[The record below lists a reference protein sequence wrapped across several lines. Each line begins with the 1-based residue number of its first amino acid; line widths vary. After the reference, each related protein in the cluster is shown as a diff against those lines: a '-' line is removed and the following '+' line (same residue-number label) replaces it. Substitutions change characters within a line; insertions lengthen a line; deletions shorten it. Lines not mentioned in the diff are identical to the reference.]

1 MALNVI
7 SNFAANIAHRNLKN
21 SDAQATSSLNKLSS
35 GSRVVSAKDDAA
47 SMAIGSALRGE
58 VMAMEQATVNAR
70 QAGSLLQI
78 ADGAMAN
85 VTDIL
90 VRAKMLAV
98 QASSG
103 QFSRNERLM
112 FDNEYQSL
120 KAEIDRIAITT
131 KFAGNLLVNGTVE
144 VKKQTNGVNYTSDDV
159 NYANKVSTAKGFQDV
174 QFEED
179 VQSSVFRT
187 AYNEVTR
194 GLTLTSL
201 DTSTS
206 QTVLLANRSIVEGKP
221 EVVKFSQLGVT
232 VTLNQL
238 FKKTDSGYPAKSGFS
253 ATLDGGTRIF
263 GIGTIPVPSAVVPTS
278 GAKTATVYHPAHGLK
293 VGDTISLSNSADAA
307 LVVGGLTLSGSFTV
321 KTVANDG
328 NSYTFEAKSNFTG
341 GAPAG
346 GAANAVKFT
355 YETPISG
362 LDLQNRHIP
371 PATSSD
377 DIKVI
382 QTASESEGI
391 NLMAAGP
398 AFSRL
403 PPTLRLQS
411 LKDPGGFFI
420 FGTDIKGEQT
430 IENAFAATAS
440 SSTVT
445 ITHKNHGLTTGQ
457 KMTLKSP
464 VVIGNRNAVLNPG
477 EFTVTVTGANT
488 YTVAASSYGNIA
500 EVDTY
505 SMVGLL
511 AANNDLISFTDGT
524 TTLTVKKA
532 AATNSG
538 ASPPEAADLATGL
551 ANLAEL
557 INASSAFNG
566 SVVASV
572 SGTDLV
578 LTAKVAGT
586 AIPGTFAANK
596 TVSGTAGSV
605 ARTDTTANAA
615 NVAGNVTAGTSS
627 GKATVDYTVNLTK
640 DVLTSIRSY
649 TSDTANPVYA
659 NIDAVVTDKNAS
671 STGIASR
678 APKIFGT
685 LNRDGNV
692 YTAELRDMTISSEAD
707 RNLVCKI
714 RFSSNVEASTLEDKD
729 FGLIDLRTLGQCIG
743 ANNQTAKD
751 TKSFD
756 FKLGTAARDT
766 DVLRFDVDS
775 ITTNALLLKN
785 TNIATGDDAKAAS
798 AAITDSILRLST
810 VRANIGSSQNRLE
823 FASVNLATSIENTE
837 AARSDLLDL
846 DVAREMTNFT
856 SKQILMQAGIAML
869 AQANQMP
876 QNLLR
881 LFQNN

>member
-47 SMAIGSALRGE
+47 SQAIGSALRAE

-159 NYANKVSTAKGFQDV
+159 NYANKVSVAKGFQDV

-201 DTSTS
+201 DTGTS
-206 QTVLLANRSIVEGKP
+206 QTVVLANRSIVEGSP

-238 FKKTDSGYPAKSGFS
+238 FKKTDSGFPAKSGFS
-253 ATLDGGTRIF
+253 ATADGGTRLF
-263 GIGTIPVPSAVVPTS
+263 SSGTIPVRSAVVPTA

-293 VGDTISLSNSADAA
+293 VGATITLSDSADQA
-307 LVVGGLTLSGSFTV
+307 LVVGGLTLSAQFTV
-321 KTVANDG
+321 KTVSDDG
-328 NSYTFEAKSNFTG
+328 NSYTFEAKETFTS
-341 GAPAG
+341 GASDG
-346 GAANAVKFT
+346 GAANSVNFT
-355 YETPISG
+355 YEKPLSG
-362 LDLQNRHIP
+362 YDHQNNYIA

-377 DIKVI
+377 DLKVI
-382 QTASESEGI
+382 QTATEIDGI
-391 NLMAAGP
+391 NILAAGP

-403 PPTLRLQS
+403 PPLLSLQS

-420 FGTDIKGEQT
+420 FGTDLKGEQT
-430 IENAFAATAS
+430 LENAFAATAG

-445 ITHKNHGLTTGQ
+445 VTHKNHGLSTGERV
-457 KMTLKSP
+457 TLKSP
-464 VVIGNRNAVLNPG
+464 VVIGNRNIVLNPG
-477 EFTVTVTGANT
+477 EYTATVIDVNT
-488 YTVAASSYGNIA
+488 YTVTASSYGNIA

-505 SMVGLL
+505 SMAGLL
-511 AANNDLISFTDGT
+511 AADNDLISFTDGT

-532 AATNSG
+532 AATNAN

-551 ANLAEL
+551 EKLAEL
-557 INASSAFNG
+557 INAEPAFND

-572 SGTDLV
+572 SGTNLV

-586 AIPGTFAANK
+586 AIPGAFVAEQE
-596 TVSGTAGSV
+596 VSGTTNSI

-615 NVAGNVTAGTSS
+615 DVAGNVSAGTSS
-627 GKATVDYTVNLTK
+627 GKTTVDYSVNLDK
-640 DVLTSIRSY
+640 DVLSSIRSY
-649 TSDTANPVYA
+649 TSNPSNEVYP
-659 NIDAVVTDKNAS
+659 NIDAVITDKSAS
-671 STGIASR
+671 SSGVASR

-707 RNLVCKI
+707 RNLVCKV
-714 RFSSNVEASTLEDKD
+714 RFSSNLEASTLEDRSYG
-729 FGLIDLRTLGQCIG
+729 FINLRTLGQCIG

-766 DVLRFDVDS
+766 DVLSFDVDS
-775 ITTNALLLKN
+775 ITTSALLLKG
-785 TNIATGDDAKAAS
+785 TNIASGDDAKAAS
-798 AAITDSILRLST
+798 AAITDGILRLST
-810 VRANIGSSQNRLE
+810 IRANIGASQNRLE
-823 FASVNLATSIENTE
+823 FATVNLMTSIENTE

-881 LFQNN
+881 LFQNG

>member
-47 SMAIGSALRGE
+47 SMAIGSALRAE

-144 VKKQTNGVNYTSDDV
+144 VKKQTNGI
-159 NYANKVSTAKGFQDV
+159 NYAADDPNYLNKVSSAKGFQDV

-179 VQSSVFRT
+179 VQSAVFRT
-187 AYNEVTR
+187 AFNEVTR
-194 GLTLTSL
+194 GMTLTNL
-201 DTSTS
+201 DSGTS
-206 QTVLLANRSIVEGKP
+206 QTVVLANRSIVEGSP
-221 EVVKFSQLGVT
+221 EVVKFSQLGIT
-232 VTLNQL
+232 ATLNQL
-238 FKKTDSGYPAKSGFS
+238 FKKTDNGFPAKTGFS
-253 ATLDGGTRIF
+253 ASSDGGTRTL
-263 GIGTIPVPSAVVPTS
+263 GTGTIPVPSAVVPNS
-278 GAKTATVYHPAHGLK
+278 GAKTATVYHPGHGLK
-293 VGDTISLSNSADAA
+293 VGDTVTLTDSSNAA
-307 LVVGGLTLSGSFTV
+307 LSVGGQTLSGSFTV
-321 KTVANDG
+321 TTVASSG
-328 NSYTFEAKSNFTG
+328 NSYTFEVKENFTS

-355 YETPISG
+355 YATPLAG
-362 LDLQNRHIP
+362 YDYQNRHVP
-371 PATSSD
+371 PSSTAD
-377 DIKVI
+377 DIKV
-382 QTASESEGI
+382 THTVAESEGI
-391 NLMAAGP
+391 NLISAGP

-403 PPTLRLQS
+403 PPVLRLQS

-420 FGTDIKGEQT
+420 FGSDIKGEQT
-430 IENAFAATAS
+430 LDNAFAATAA

-445 ITHKNHGLTTGQ
+445 VTHKNHALTSGQ

-464 VVIGNRNAVLNPG
+464 VVIGNRNVVLNPG
-477 EFTVTVTGANT
+477 EYTVTVTGANT
-488 YTVAASSYGNIA
+488 YTVTASSFGNVA

-505 SMVGLL
+505 NMGGLL
-511 AANNDLISFTDGT
+511 AANNDLLSFTDGT

-532 AATNSG
+532 AATN
-538 ASPPEAADLATGL
+538 AAATPPEAVDLATGL
-551 ANLAEL
+551 AKLAEL

-566 SVVASV
+566 SAIASV

-586 AIPGTFAANK
+586 AISTAFAASK
-596 TVSGTAGSV
+596 TVSGTASAV
-605 ARTDTTANAA
+605 SRNDTTANAA
-615 NVAGNVTAGTSS
+615 NVAGSVVAGTSS
-627 GKATVDYTVNLTK
+627 GKATVDYSVNLTR
-640 DVLTSIRSY
+640 DVLVSIRSY
-649 TSDTANPVYA
+649 TSDPANPVYS
-659 NIDAVVTDKNAS
+659 NIDAVIIDKNAS
-671 STGIASR
+671 STGLASR

-707 RNLVCKI
+707 RNLVCKV
-714 RFSSNVEASTLEDKD
+714 RFSSGAEASTLEDKD
-729 FGLIDLRTLGQCIG
+729 YGMLDLRTLTQCLG
-743 ANNQTAKD
+743 ANNLTAKD
-751 TKSFD
+751 SKSFD

-766 DVLRFDVDS
+766 DVLNFNVDS
-775 ITTNALLLKN
+775 ITTSALLLKG

-798 AAITDSILRLST
+798 AGITDAILRLST
-810 VRANIGSSQNRLE
+810 VRANIGASQNRLE

-856 SKQILMQAGIAML
+856 SKQILMQAGISML

-876 QNLLR
+876 QNLLK
-881 LFQNN
+881 LFQG

>member
-7 SNFAANIAHRNLKN
+7 SNFAANIAHRNLRN

-47 SMAIGSALRGE
+47 SQAIGSALRAE

-120 KAEIDRIAITT
+120 KSEIDRIAITT

-144 VKKQTNGVNYTSDDV
+144 VKKQTNGVNYTNDDP
-159 NYANKVSTAKGFQDV
+159 NYANRVSAAKGFQDV

-201 DTSTS
+201 DSGTS
-206 QTVLLANRSIVEGKP
+206 QTVVLANRSIVEGSP
-221 EVVKFSQLGVT
+221 EIVKFSQLGIT

-238 FKKTDSGYPAKSGFS
+238 FKKTDSGFPAKTGFS
-253 ATLDGGTRIF
+253 ASADGGVRVMGT
-263 GIGTIPVPSAVVPTS
+263 GTIPVPSAVVPTS
-278 GAKTATVYHPAHGLK
+278 GTKTAIVYHPRHGLK
-293 VGDTISLSNSADAA
+293 AGDTVTLTGSTDAA
-307 LVVGGLTLSGSFTV
+307 IVAGGVTLSGSYTV
-321 KTVANDG
+321 KTVASDG
-328 NSYTFEAKSNFTG
+328 NSYTFEAKENFTS

-346 GAANAVKFT
+346 EAANAVKFT
-355 YETPISG
+355 YETPLAG
-362 LDLQNRHIP
+362 FDHQNRHIP
-371 PATSSD
+371 PSSD
-377 DIKVI
+377 GDDVKVI
-382 QTASESEGI
+382 QTAAESEGI
-391 NLMAAGP
+391 NLIAAGP

-403 PPTLRLQS
+403 PSALRLQS

-430 IENAFAATAS
+430 IDNAFAATAG

-445 ITHKNHGLTTGQ
+445 VTHKNHGLATGA

-464 VVIGNRNAVLNPG
+464 VVIGNRNVVLNPG
-477 EFTVTVTGANT
+477 EYTVTVTGANT
-488 YTVAASSYGNIA
+488 YTVTASAYGNVA

-505 SMVGLL
+505 SMAGLL
-511 AANNDLISFTDGT
+511 AANDDLISFTDGT

-532 AATNSG
+532 AATN
-538 ASPPEAADLATGL
+538 ASLTPPEAADLATGL
-551 ANLAEL
+551 AKLAEL
-557 INASSAFNG
+557 INASSSFNS
-566 SVVASV
+566 SVVAAV
-572 SGTDLV
+572 SGSNLI

-586 AIPGTFAANK
+586 AISGSFAANK
-596 TVSGTAGSV
+596 TVSGTSGSV
-605 ARTDTTANAA
+605 ARTDTTANAT
-615 NVAGNVTAGTSS
+615 NVAGNVAAGTSS
-627 GKATVDYTVNLTK
+627 GKATIDYSVNLTK

-649 TSDTANPVYA
+649 TSDPANPVYA
-659 NIDAVVTDKNAS
+659 NIDAVITDKNAS

-714 RFSSNVEASTLEDKD
+714 RFSSNAEASTLEDKD
-729 FGLIDLRTLGQCIG
+729 YGLIDLRTLSQCIG
-743 ANNQTAKD
+743 ANNLTAKD

-775 ITTNALLLKN
+775 ITTSALLLKG
-785 TNIATGDDAKAAS
+785 TNIASGDEAKAAS
-798 AAITDSILRLST
+798 AGITDAILRLST
-810 VRANIGSSQNRLE
+810 IRANIGASQNRLE

-881 LFQNN
+881 LFQG